1 MDITGKLVV
10 AVVTRHETRIWATDA
25 AKGEAPNV
33 VETLPVGHKHDRE
46 AQHHGGHDS
55 SKSDK
60 PYYESISAAL
70 AGAGEILLIG
80 HGHGKGNSMVQLVQH
95 LERHHSDVAR
105 KIVGAIDENI
115 AAMSDGELLA
125 AARKWYDHH
134 AHGLAGF

>member
-10 AVVTRHETRIWATDA
+10 AVITRHETRIWATDA
-25 AKGEAPNV
+25 SKGEKPNV
-33 VETLPVGHKHDRE
+33 VAPLVNEHKHVRE

-70 AGAGEILLIG
+70 AGADEILLIG

-95 LERHHSDVAR
+95 LERHHGDIAR

-115 AAMSDGELLA
+115 VAMSDGELLA
-125 AARKWYDHH
+125 AAREWFDHH
-134 AHGLAGF
+134 AHGKAGY